1 MKRRPDARPLRRA
14 DPLLSAL
21 VCLLAATF
29 VGYGLG
35 WGSAGVQVTA
45 FWLLMIAV
53 QSCFAVSAWR
63 VTRHAGPDGAGTAAQ
78 RRRAAAG
85 RTMWQMFAAAG
96 VVLILGNVVQLG
108 TVARDPTSHDA
119 VVGSDAQVLTI
130 ALAMALFVGGL
141 LRYPLDDMGHAA
153 RFRLRIDV
161 ATVMAAATT
170 FGLWVIELPPGHR
183 GAVWVVQAAVVML
196 VQPGLFLVAI
206 FAIVKIVLGGQSPFV
221 RTAGVLC
228 GAAAVLQ
235 ALLQAVPIAYY
246 VAPGTMSWL
255 FAGNVLASGLI
266 AVGARVQESQVRAG
280 PRHAAPT
287 VRRPYSLLPYGAMA
301 AVWLL
306 AAVVLAVHGLDRRAW
321 VVGVGAMATT
331 GLVVYRQVA
340 AFRHIAELLR
350 ERDELTAQLTELAFH
365 DALTKLANRGLFMQ
379 RLQDALAA
387 GPVTVFLVD
396 LDDFKPVND
405 AYGHATGDQ
414 LLIEVGRRLR
424 GCVRGE
430 DTVARLGGDEFAVLV
445 RDLSDDRRAQVA
457 QSLAGALHGEVRIG
471 SVRVPLSASI
481 GMATGRHGVHDPDSL
496 LHAADMAMYATKE
509 RRRELLGSDL
519 R

>member
-1 MKRRPDARPLRRA
+1 MKRRPEARPLRRT
-14 DPLLSAL
+14 DPLLLAL
-21 VCLLAATF
+21 IGLPAVTF
-29 VGYGLG
+29 LGYGSSWG
-35 WGSAGVQVTA
+35 WPGAQVWA
-45 FWLLMIAV
+45 FWLLMIVV
-53 QSCFAVSAWR
+53 QSSFAVSAWR
-63 VTRHAGPDGAGTAAQ
+63 VAGHIGPAGPGSATRI
-78 RRRAAAG
+78 RRVAAG
-85 RTMWQMFAAAG
+85 RVMWRMFSAAG
-96 VVLILGNVVQLG
+96 VVLVLGNLAQLG
-108 TVARDPTSHDA
+108 SVARDPLSHDA
-119 VVGSDAQVLTI
+119 VVGTDAQVFSI
-130 ALAMALFVGGL
+130 ALAMALIVGGL
-141 LRYPLDDMGHAA
+141 LRYPLGDMGGAE

-161 ATVMAAATT
+161 ATVMAAAVT
-170 FGLWVIELPPGHR
+170 FGLWVIELPPGPR
-183 GAVWVVQAAVVML
+183 GAAWVLHTATVML

-206 FAIVKIVLGGQSPFV
+206 FAVVKIVLGGQPPFV
-221 RTAGVLC
+221 RAAGVLC
-228 GAAAVLQ
+228 GTAAALQ
-235 ALLQAVPIAYY
+235 ALLQAVPGAYY
-246 VAPGTMSWL
+246 VAPATMAWL
-255 FAGNVLASGLI
+255 FAGNILASALI
-266 AVGARVQESQVRAG
+266 AIGARVQERQVRAG
-280 PRHAAPT
+280 PRHAAPV

-321 VVGVGAMATT
+321 VIGIGAMATT
-331 GLVVYRQVA
+331 GLVVARQVA

-424 GCVRGE
+424 RCVRAG

-445 RDLSDDRRAQVA
+445 RDLAEDRRGEVA
-457 QSLAGALHGEVRIG
+457 GSLAGALHGVVRIG
-471 SVRVPLSASI
+471 AVEVPLSASI